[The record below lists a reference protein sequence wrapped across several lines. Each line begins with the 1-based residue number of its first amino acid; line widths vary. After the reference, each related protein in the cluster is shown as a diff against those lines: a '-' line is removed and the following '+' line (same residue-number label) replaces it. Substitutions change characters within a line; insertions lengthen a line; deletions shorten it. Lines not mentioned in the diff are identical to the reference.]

1 VVGALDQERDCACR
15 HAVEFAINTPA
26 ELIPAAT
33 KEKLDLLIGKYL
45 G

>member
-1 VVGALDQERDCACR
+1 
-15 HAVEFAINTPA
+15 VESAINTPA